1 VGAPGGSGICDHGAV
16 SVDSPETAPAVA
28 ESRRS
33 AHIPQ
38 AVLSL
43 LAGGVLAAGCYVGT
57 IGQLVAVAVVQVVLV
72 MSWVI
77 GSALPGRIGA
87 VVMGVLASGA
97 TDWVV
102 TRWQHDGYAPI
113 LGVLGV
119 AVPAMFIHQ
128 LTRGVVR
135 TRVVE
140 SLADITILL
149 IAVTSIAGLML
160 LRHQSNGDR
169 TTLAVIGA
177 LGVALAVSHLT
188 DAVLAAPRFDPE
200 VDRGLPAVV
209 LGVLAG
215 AAVGLIVLRSLID
228 FTGGRGAFVGAA
240 VAAVGCLLSIGTS
253 FAGAHSTLD
262 ADADRS
268 PWVLRLRP
276 VAAVLMTIALSAPA
290 GYVLINA
297 VAS

>member
-1 VGAPGGSGICDHGAV
+1 V
-16 SVDSPETAPAVA
+16 SVDSPETAPAAAV
-28 ESRRS
+28 SRRS

-38 AVLSL
+38 AALSL
-43 LAGGVLAAGCYVGT
+43 LAGGGLAAGSSVGT
-57 IGQLVAVAVVQVVLV
+57 TGLLVAVAVVQAVLV

-77 GSALPGRIGA
+77 GSALPGRLGA
-87 VVMGVLASGA
+87 IVMGVLASGA
-97 TDWVV
+97 ADWAV

-149 IAVTSIAGLML
+149 IAVTSIGGLIL
-160 LRHQSNGDR
+160 LRHQGNGDR
-169 TTLAVIGA
+169 TTLAVIGT
-177 LGVALAVSHLT
+177 LGVALAVNHLM
-188 DAVLAAPRFDPE
+188 DAVLPAPRFDPE

-240 VAAVGCLLSIGTS
+240 VAAVGCLLSIGAT
-253 FAGAHSTLD
+253 FAGVHSTLE